1 MATIEFKS
9 SLLASPQ
16 PARALPYRVLTACAG
31 ARLND
36 GTTITII
43 ARESH
48 DCTVH
53 LELMAPGYR
62 TARAKR
68 ALVTTDVVADM
79 LQEAG
84 LPEVPDL
91 ASDLSY
97 WLDTELTRLERE
109 RARRAKL
116 LAKLTRLERER
127 AGRAKLLA
135 KLLQVTV

>member
-36 GTTITII
+36 GTTIFIV
-43 ARESH
+43 ARETY

-53 LELMAPGYR
+53 VELLSGGYR
-62 TARAKR
+62 TARAKC
-68 ALVTTDVVADM
+68 ALVTTDLVADM
-79 LQEAG
+79 LWEAG

-91 ASDLSY
+91 ASDLKY
-97 WLDTELTRLERE
+97 WLDSELTRLERE
-109 RARRAKL
+109 RASRA
-116 LAKLTRLERER
+116 R
-127 AGRAKLLA
+127 LLA
-135 KLLQVTV
+135 KLLQVTI